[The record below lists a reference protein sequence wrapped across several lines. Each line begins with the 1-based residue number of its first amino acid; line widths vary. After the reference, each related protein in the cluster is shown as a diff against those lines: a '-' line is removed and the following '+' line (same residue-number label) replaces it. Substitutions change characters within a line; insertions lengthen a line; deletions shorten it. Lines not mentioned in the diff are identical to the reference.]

1 VRGGVAGARS
11 PHPIGVTLPA
21 LYADDAFA
29 QRWCAALD
37 EVLAP
42 VIGVLDSF
50 PAYLDPW
57 TAPPDVLDWLASWVG
72 LDAAAALPAERRR
85 ALVAQAADLHA
96 WRGTPAAVRGLVQ
109 LATGREADLEE
120 SGGTMWS
127 DTPDTDLPGGA
138 RPGLVV
144 RVRRGDPAGADG
156 ADEVDPALLTVLLA
170 LVAPAHV
177 PWSVEVLA

>member
-1 VRGGVAGARS
+1 MRGALERQVS
-11 PHPIGVTLPA
+11 PHPLGATLPG
-21 LYADDAFA
+21 LYVDDSFA

-42 VIGVLDSF
+42 VIGVLDGF
-50 PAYLDPW
+50 GAYLDPW
-57 TAPPDVLDWLASWVG
+57 TTPPDVLDWLAGWVG
-72 LDAAAALPAERRR
+72 LDAAAALPEERRR

-109 LATGREADLEE
+109 LATGRDADLEE

-127 DTPDTDLPGGA
+127 ADPGTALPGSG

-144 RVRRGDPAGADG
+144 RIRRDDGDGGD
-156 ADEVDPALLTVLLA
+156 DVDPALLRTLLT
-170 LVAPAHV
+170 LVAPAHI
-177 PWSVEVLA
+177 PWSVEVT

>member
-1 VRGGVAGARS
+1 MRAGVEGGVS
-11 PHPIGVTLPA
+11 PHPLAATLPA
-21 LYADDAFA
+21 LYADDSFA
-29 QRWCAALD
+29 QRWCAGLD

-57 TAPPDVLDWLASWVG
+57 TTPPDVLDWLASWVG
-72 LDAAAALPAERRR
+72 LDAVAALPVERRR
-85 ALVAQAADLHA
+85 ALVYQAADLHA

-109 LATGREADLEE
+109 LATGRDVDLEE

-127 DTPDTDLPGGA
+127 GEPETALPGSGV
-138 RPGLVV
+138 PGLVV
-144 RVRRGDPAGADG
+144 RVRRADEDG
-156 ADEVDPALLTVLLA
+156 DEVDPALLTVLLG

-177 PWSVEVLA
+177 PWRVEVLD

>member
-1 VRGGVAGARS
+1 MRAGLEGLRS
-11 PHPIGVTLPA
+11 PHPLGTTLPG
-21 LYADDAFA
+21 LYQDDSFA
-29 QRWCAALD
+29 QRWCDGLD
-37 EVLAP
+37 GVLAP

-57 TAPPDVLDWLASWVG
+57 TTPPDVLDWLASWVG
-72 LDAAAALPAERRR
+72 LDAAATLPEDRRR

-109 LATGREADLEE
+109 LATGRDADLEE

-127 DTPDTDLPGGA
+127 AESGTALPGSG

-144 RVRRGDPAGADG
+144 RVHRAQEGE
-156 ADEVDPALLTVLLA
+156 DEVDPALLMVLLA

-177 PWSVEVLA
+177 PWSVEMPG

>member
-1 VRGGVAGARS
+1 VRAGVEHAVS
-11 PHPIGVTLPA
+11 PHPLGATLPA
-21 LYADDAFA
+21 LYADDSFA

-37 EVLAP
+37 EVVAP
-42 VIGVLDSF
+42 VIGVLDAF
-50 PAYLDPW
+50 GAYLDPW
-57 TAPPDVLDWLASWVG
+57 TTPADVLDWLASWVG
-72 LDAAAALPAERRR
+72 LDAAAALPEERRR

-109 LATGREADLEE
+109 LATGRDADLEE

-127 DTPDTDLPGGA
+127 ADPGTALPGSG

-144 RVRRGDPAGADG
+144 RVRRADPGSGAD
-156 ADEVDPALLTVLLA
+156 DVDPGLLRTLLT

-177 PWSVEVLA
+177 PWSVEVD